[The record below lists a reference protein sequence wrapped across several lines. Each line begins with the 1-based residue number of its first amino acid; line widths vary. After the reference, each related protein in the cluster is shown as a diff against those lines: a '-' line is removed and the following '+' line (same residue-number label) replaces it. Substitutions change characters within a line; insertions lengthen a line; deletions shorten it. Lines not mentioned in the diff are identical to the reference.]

1 MTCIYAPS
9 SRQASRPALHT
20 PSAKHRAARARDHV
34 FADFPPGAARAL
46 DQSNFV
52 DRRPDQEPRPLGKI
66 AAEAGKNT
74 GMKAVRHWLN
84 QAGQADTDEERQGA
98 LKIAGEIAQLMGLDV
113 EFFEREAA

>member
-1 MTCIYAPS
+1 MIYPPS
-9 SRQASRPALHT
+9 SRQASRPALNI
-20 PSAKHRAARARDHV
+20 PSAKHRAAIARDAV

-66 AAEAGKNT
+66 AAKVADDT

-84 QAGQADTDEERQGA
+84 QAGRADSDE
-98 LKIAGEIAQLMGLDV
+98 
-113 EFFEREAA
+113 EREAALEIAREIARLAGIDLAELDAA